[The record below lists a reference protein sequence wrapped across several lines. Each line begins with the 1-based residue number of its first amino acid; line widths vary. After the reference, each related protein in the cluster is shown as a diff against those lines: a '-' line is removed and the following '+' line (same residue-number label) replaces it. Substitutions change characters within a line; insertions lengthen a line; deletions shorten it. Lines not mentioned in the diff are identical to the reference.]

1 MYSENFWS
9 YTNDDLNYFGVEDIN
24 NKMEATIENIFVP
37 GTRIAIIITATVL
50 GVTLI
55 GIIIIAIF
63 FVSK

>member
-1 MYSENFWS
+1 
-9 YTNDDLNYFGVEDIN
+9 LNYFGVEDIN